1 MFGHNSGSFWEQSVA
16 LACFFRISNRVARDI
31 EGNETP
37 LTNSMSVSIEDK
49 KKTPRQESDQYWYL
63 DTNVKRSVSLRYD
76 ATEGGN
82 VDDDEVREF
91 WDEVWKMSRKRT
103 GER

>member
-1 MFGHNSGSFWEQSVA
+1 M
-16 LACFFRISNRVARDI
+16 ARDK
-31 EGNETP
+31 EGNGTP

-91 WDEVWKMSRKRT
+91 WDEVWKMSRKRI